1 MKADRIL
8 VDQGTGATIIVDLKS
23 GKRRPDNPLQ
33 LRIYRMVIERAT
45 AEPMWYGAY
54 FMTREASLTTPV
66 VLDTTNEWAIE
77 ERFRRAELAIQAG
90 IFTPR
95 PSPDNCTQCAFR
107 DICQFAEG

>member
-1 MKADRIL
+1 MVNDYIEWRVRHRDRYSNLGSSGREPRDRMGRRRELGGVNVTMKADRIL

-54 FMTREASLTTPV
+54 FMTQGGVS
-66 VLDTTNEWAIE
+66 
-77 ERFRRAELAIQAG
+77 
-90 IFTPR
+90 
-95 PSPDNCTQCAFR
+95 
-107 DICQFAEG
+107 